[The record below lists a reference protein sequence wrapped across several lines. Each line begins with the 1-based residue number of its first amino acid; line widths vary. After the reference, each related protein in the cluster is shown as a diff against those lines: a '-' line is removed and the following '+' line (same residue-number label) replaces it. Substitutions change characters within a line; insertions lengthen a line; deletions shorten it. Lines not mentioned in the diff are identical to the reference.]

1 MENTKRLDYI
11 DYTKGFGILLVILGH
26 IYDTSNPIKIWL
38 YSFHM
43 PLFFIISGF
52 FAKNIKFKVLFK
64 KIFDNKEIESLRFF
78 GRNTLI
84 IMFTQQLII
93 NYINKFTG
101 VDYYNTLYGI
111 VTFLVVILI
120 EIPIIYVIKNYLS
133 FMIGKFP
140 KKKNAQTITG

>member
-1 MENTKRLDYI
+1 
-11 DYTKGFGILLVILGH
+11 
-26 IYDTSNPIKIWL
+26 
-38 YSFHM
+38 
-43 PLFFIISGF
+43 
-52 FAKNIKFKVLFK
+52 
-64 KIFDNKEIESLRFF
+64 
-78 GRNTLI
+78 
-84 IMFTQQLII
+84 MFTQQLII